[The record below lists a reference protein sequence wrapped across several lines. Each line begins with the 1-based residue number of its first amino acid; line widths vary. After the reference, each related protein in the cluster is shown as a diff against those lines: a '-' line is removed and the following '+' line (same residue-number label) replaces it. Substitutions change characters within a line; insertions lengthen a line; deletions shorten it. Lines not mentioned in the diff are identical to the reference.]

1 MTSFS
6 EISCAQLFKRIGT
19 FDAPK
24 IINTRLAEDYA
35 RDTALIPS
43 SRRVSHHSILNT
55 LQEMPQDTPIG
66 KTVVVCQEGHKVSHG
81 AAAVLRAQ
89 GMPAEVL
96 SGGFCAWREQ
106 GLPLVSLQALPEKH
120 RQAGLW
126 VTRHRPKIDRIA
138 CPWLLRRFIDPTR
151 TFYLYHRQ
159 RFWQLPISLTLSPL
173 ISNRVRSPMKAHF
186 APLR

>member
-1 MTSFS
+1 MSRDIIQRNLLCS
-6 EISCAQLFKRIGT
+6 IVQKIGT

-24 IINTRLAEDYA
+24 IIDTRLAEDYA

-55 LQEMPQDTPIG
+55 LSNKPQDTPIG

-96 SGGFCAWREQ
+96 S
-106 GLPLVSLQALPEKH
+106 
-120 RQAGLW
+120 
-126 VTRHRPKIDRIA
+126 
-138 CPWLLRRFIDPTR
+138 
-151 TFYLYHRQ
+151 
-159 RFWQLPISLTLSPL
+159 
-173 ISNRVRSPMKAHF
+173 
-186 APLR
+186 

>member
-24 IINTRLAEDYA
+24 IIDTRLAEDYA

-55 LQEMPQDTPIG
+55 PSDKPQDTPIG
-66 KTVVVCQEGHKVSHG
+66 KTVVVCHEGHKVSHG
-81 AAAVLRAQ
+81 AAAVLRTQ

-96 SGGFCAWREQ
+96 RVGFCAWREQ

-120 RQAGLW
+120 RQAGFGLHD
-126 VTRHRPKIDRIA
+126 TAPKLTVSPA
-138 CPWLLRRFIDPTR
+138 LGYCAGLSTPTR
-151 TFYLYHRQ
+151 TFCLYHRQ
-159 RFWQLPISLTLSPL
+159 RFWQLPIRLTLFPL
-173 ISNRVRSPMKAHF
+173 VSNRVRSPMKAHF
-186 APLR
+186 VPLR

>member
-24 IINTRLAEDYA
+24 IIDTRLAEDYA

-55 LQEMPQDTPIG
+55 LSNKPQDTPIG
-66 KTVVVCQEGHKVSHG
+66 KTVVVCHEGHKVSHG

-120 RQAGLW
+120 RRGALGYTTPPQ
-126 VTRHRPKIDRIA
+126 
-138 CPWLLRRFIDPTR
+138 
-151 TFYLYHRQ
+151 
-159 RFWQLPISLTLSPL
+159 
-173 ISNRVRSPMKAHF
+173 N
-186 APLR
+186 